1 MNIFGFHVCMDEIR
15 LVGPLVVLGMTTLLC
30 YFPSLRRCRAYKKC
44 KGRSDGHEH

>member
-1 MNIFGFHVCMDEIR
+1 MTLAHICMDEIR
-15 LVGPLVVLGMTTLLC
+15 LAWPLVALAVSTLLL